1 MSFLVEFPKKKRQK
15 RAKVLRYNAGC
26 EVRWKLWGGGSEA
39 LQQHAERD
47 YLLLITIYY
56 LLILIRLLF
65 A

>member
-26 EVRWKLWGGGSEA
+26 EVRWKLWGAEVKHCSNMQSEITYYYN
-39 LQQHAERD
+39 
-47 YLLLITIYY
+47 YLLV
-56 LLILIRLLF
+56 LIRLLS